1 MLCIGGNM
9 DEETLTVAAANHREL
24 RQARRI
30 LAELYPLIS
39 RAADLSAIDVVRL
52 ADLAAEARALLD
64 DPQSLAQFAG
74 VVGGDL

>member
-1 MLCIGGNM
+1 M

-64 DPQSLAQFAG
+64 PQSLAQFAG
-74 VVGGDL
+74 VVGGDR